1 MVEQVRPAGDANPS
15 VNASALNVEHERTL
29 QALQSEINYHR
40 ERDEKDSYM
49 DKAIKL
55 VIDSSSDTLHNLEI
69 AYDAEKDK
77 PNSVKRDAVIAAVK
91 EDQLR
96 IKDQDTAEWVASGLT
111 SFVLFAAGGRKWG
124 QVLGAASMSAS
135 SMHPSDSIGKQA
147 LQGLLGVGES
157 VIAGR
162 AYNRGMNMRN
172 PIGAPLGLVSYPL
185 IGAHARSFTSDRQAG
200 DPPDP
205 EKIYG
210 EPVQMQA
217 PGTATDNGVSAPS
230 TTNWRPPYNGVA
242 PSAAEPRDGSVTPR
256 AVAPSDGAVAPP
268 TTVPRA
274 PSDWYK

>member
-1 MVEQVRPAGDANPS
+1 MVEQVKPAGDATPS
-15 VNASALNVEHERTL
+15 ANASALNVEHARTL

-40 ERDEKDSYM
+40 ERDENGSYM

-69 AYDAEKDK
+69 AYDSEKDK
-77 PNSVKRDAVIAAVK
+77 PNSVKRDSVIAAVK

-111 SFVLFAAGGRKWG
+111 SFVLFAAGGKKWG
-124 QVLGAASMSAS
+124 QVLGAATMSAS
-135 SMHPSDSIGKQA
+135 SMHPNDSIGKQA
-147 LQGLLGVGES
+147 LEGLVGVAES
-157 VIAGR
+157 RFATR
-162 AYNRGMNMRN
+162 AYNFGIRSN
-172 PIGAPLGLVSYPL
+172 PIGAPLAILSYPA
-185 IGAHARSFTSDRQAG
+185 IGMSARSLTSGRQV

-217 PGTATDNGVSAPS
+217 PGTSTDNGVSAPN
-230 TTNWRPPYNGVA
+230 TTDWRPPYNGIA
-242 PSAAEPRDGSVTPR
+242 PSAAAPGDGV
-256 AVAPSDGAVAPP
+256 AAPSAAAPNDGAVAPP
-268 TTVPRA
+268 TAVPRA